1 MGCHPQ
7 FGLLLL
13 LGIQVSGSSPCHGWH
28 VLQLAPLE
36 WPTSHPVRLVCTEI
50 CPYPSTS
57 NSAQRKLAVW
67 YRYYEERGFAVI
79 LVSRIL
85 NLLALAF
92 TIAFSA
98 FLLLFVKWRALHSEC
113 ILRDTCDISEASGL
127 SKPFMQTHCAC
138 AFTPW
143 PCCFQRLICR

>member
-1 MGCHPQ
+1 MGRHPQ

-13 LGIQVSGSSPCHGWH
+13 LGIQVSVFSLCHGWH
-28 VLQLAPLE
+28 VLQLAPFE
-36 WPTSHPVRLVCTEI
+36 WPTAHPVYLVCI
-50 CPYPSTS
+50 SIRPQPSTS
-57 NSAQRKLAVW
+57 NSAQRKFAVR

-98 FLLLFVKWRALHSEC
+98 FLLLFVKWQALHSEC
-113 ILRDTCDISEASGL
+113 ILRDTCDISEASWL
-127 SKPFMQTHCAC
+127 AKPFMQTHCVC
-138 AFTPW
+138 AFNL
-143 PCCFQRLICR
+143 CLLL